1 MRSLRSMLDKA
12 IEVIEWFVV
21 LGLVVLSLSA
31 AFTLSV
37 ELYHLATGGFLLPTT
52 TFNKLIGTM
61 LEIFIL
67 VELFRIAMA
76 YMEHAD
82 VVPTVMEA
90 ALVAVARKFVVFEG
104 ADRYL
109 EHAAALAV
117 LLIAVA
123 LSWWLLGHSRS
134 RRAGSTRPAAVP
146 IADSPE

>member
-1 MRSLRSMLDKA
+1 MSRFHTALDTA
-12 IEVIEWFVV
+12 IVIIEWFVV
-21 LGLVVLSLSA
+21 LGLVILSLSA
-31 AFTLSV
+31 AFTLTV

-76 YMEHAD
+76 YMEHGD

-104 ADRYL
+104 AENYL
-109 EHAAALAV
+109 EHAVGLGALLLAV
-117 LLIAVA
+117 AV
-123 LSWWLLGHSRS
+123 SWWLLGHARSSRGTVM
-134 RRAGSTRPAAVP
+134 AQEGTN
-146 IADSPE
+146 E